1 MKLIKDVWWSG
12 SVWVGEC
19 FFWYQPKRTKGVKRL
34 CVFDDGNDC
43 ADWHALLLHNAHLQH
58 PLQSFSVL
66 SSPAAVVIIH
76 SNVITQQIHHHQ
88 QQLQSASYHKS
99 IVLHHQHS
107 MLAIGPH
114 ATHYQTVLEICD
126 SNWRHTKNFAQSTS
140 IHCTLK
146 IHWNDSD
153 NVLLTAQVK
162 LCQMQLN
169 RSAADG
175 SISAPQTHTHTH
187 VFNGSFSGTTRV
199 SRYQKGKTNLDFI
212 EARDSEWQWHQL
224 GHMQVCT

>member
-1 MKLIKDVWWSG
+1 MSDDQEVCEWVNVSSG
-12 SVWVGEC
+12 TS
-19 FFWYQPKRTKGVKRL
+19 PKGQRAVKRL

-76 SNVITQQIHHHQ
+76 SNVITQQIHYHQ

-107 MLAIGPH
+107 MLAIRPH

-153 NVLLTAQVK
+153 NVLLAAQVK

-169 RSAADG
+169 RSVADG
-175 SISAPQTHTHTH
+175 SISALYDWLTL
-187 VFNGSFSGTTRV
+187 
-199 SRYQKGKTNLDFI
+199 RYEMLF
-212 EARDSEWQWHQL
+212 
-224 GHMQVCT
+224 